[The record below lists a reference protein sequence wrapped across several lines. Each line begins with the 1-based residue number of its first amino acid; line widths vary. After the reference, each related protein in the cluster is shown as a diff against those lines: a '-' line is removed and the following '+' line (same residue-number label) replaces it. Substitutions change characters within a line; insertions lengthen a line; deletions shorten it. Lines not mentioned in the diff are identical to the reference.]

1 MKEIIKN
8 ILKKLRI
15 FDIVKKK
22 YIEKTKLT
30 KKYIFEERT
39 SNKEKVCFILAG
51 YKNFLY
57 EIVFKRIKKFLP
69 DDIEICIL
77 SSGKYSKE
85 LSDIARENNW
95 SYLSTKR
102 NNVCLILNVAINL
115 FKSAKYIYK
124 IDEDMF
130 ITENFFD
137 TLFKTIQDCKI
148 KGDYE
153 PGIVCPTIPING
165 FGHLN
170 ILKRFDLVD
179 KYTEKFERPI
189 YAAGENRMIEN
200 NQEVAKFFWGEK
212 NFLPKIDEMNKIM
225 YEDEF
230 KYITCPIKFSIGAIL
245 FERKFWEEM
254 NMLEIDKNT
263 GMGYDE
269 DQMCKNA
276 LINSKPIIVSL
287 NSVVGHLSFGKQ
299 NETMKNYYMNNKD
312 IFDI

>member
-1 MKEIIKN
+1 M
-8 ILKKLRI
+8 
-15 FDIVKKK
+15 
-22 YIEKTKLT
+22 
-30 KKYIFEERT
+30 
-39 SNKEKVCFILAG
+39 
-51 YKNFLY
+51 Y